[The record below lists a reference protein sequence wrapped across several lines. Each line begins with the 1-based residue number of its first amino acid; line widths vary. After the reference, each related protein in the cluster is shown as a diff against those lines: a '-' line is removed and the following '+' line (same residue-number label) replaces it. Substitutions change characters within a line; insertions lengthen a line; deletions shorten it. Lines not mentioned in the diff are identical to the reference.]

1 MVVEEGGDKDNSEDN
16 VGPSEKTNEM
26 QRYRINVRNDP
37 DRLEKMK
44 QKDRER
50 KEETRRTQITQDE
63 QWDIA
68 VVRKCFLK
76 TAMQQLKEGAIEA
89 DLDWRMKVT
98 FICNLDLTLCNLIFP
113 FLLSLVNGFNGSPFE
128 ARSGDLLTCH
138 QLTNQMIVRK
148 IFGEMED
155 ISERRI
161 LGYSE

>member
-16 VGPSEKTNEM
+16 VGLSEKTKEV

-50 KEETRRTQITQDE
+50 KEETRRAQITQDE

-76 TAMQQLKEGAIEA
+76 TAMQ
-89 DLDWRMKVT
+89 
-98 FICNLDLTLCNLIFP
+98 
-113 FLLSLVNGFNGSPFE
+113 
-128 ARSGDLLTCH
+128 
-138 QLTNQMIVRK
+138 
-148 IFGEMED
+148 
-155 ISERRI
+155 
-161 LGYSE
+161 